1 MRRYSIQN
9 NFDYES
15 IYNNFKWNV
24 PKKFNFAQDVIDRY
38 ASDHEKSNLTAFYY
52 MSEAKKTRKWTFKE
66 LSDDSKKMAS
76 GLFTL
81 GPINRAM
88 IILPRIPEWWIL
100 NLAAM
105 RINTVLLPGTTQLTA
120 NDITRLI
127 LFMYFSMYIYKMG
140 VEYVVKEY
148 YFYNFF

>member
-1 MRRYSIQN
+1 MLKFLLLTSNSSKRTFLRTYSIQN

-24 PKKFNFAQDVIDRY
+24 PKKFNFAKDVIDKY
-38 ASDHEKSNLTAFYY
+38 ANDLEKSNLTAFYY
-52 MSEAKKTRKWTFKE
+52 MSDAKKTRKWTFQD

-76 GLFTL
+76 GLLTL

-127 LFMYFSMYIYKMG
+127 LLIFTYL
-140 VEYVVKEY
+140 
-148 YFYNFF
+148 

>member
-1 MRRYSIQN
+1 MLKFLLLTSKSSKRTFLRTYSIQN

-24 PKKFNFAQDVIDRY
+24 PKKFNFAQDVIDKY
-38 ASDHEKSNLTAFYY
+38 ANDLEKSNLTAFYF
-52 MSEAKKTRKWTFKE
+52 MSETKKTRKWTFQE

-76 GLFTL
+76 GLLTL

-127 LFMYFSMYIYKMG
+127 LLIFTYL
-140 VEYVVKEY
+140 
-148 YFYNFF
+148 

>member
-1 MRRYSIQN
+1 M
-9 NFDYES
+9 
-15 IYNNFKWNV
+15 
-24 PKKFNFAQDVIDRY
+24 
-38 ASDHEKSNLTAFYY
+38 
-52 MSEAKKTRKWTFKE
+52 KTRKWTFQE
-66 LSDDSKKMAS
+66 LSDDSKKIAS
-76 GLFTL
+76 GLLTL

-127 LFMYFSMYIYKMG
+127 LLIFTYL
-140 VEYVVKEY
+140 
-148 YFYNFF
+148 